1 MLDQRLT
8 TIPQHTWVSK
18 LFGYDFSVEYRSGKQ
33 NVVADTLSRRDA
45 EAFAVHAL
53 SGPMFDLFDELRAEL
68 VDLPEAKDLREQ
80 LAAGSAPEGWSE
92 VDGLLLFRGK
102 AFVPDSS
109 ELWPQ
114 LLADAHDMGHE
125 GFQKTLHRFRPSFY
139 NAHMSR
145 RVRDYVKGCATCQH
159 NKSEHLHPAGLAA
172 ASPCALSNLE

>member
-1 MLDQRLT
+1 
-8 TIPQHTWVSK
+8 
-18 LFGYDFSVEYRSGKQ
+18 
-33 NVVADTLSRRDA
+33 
-45 EAFAVHAL
+45 
-53 SGPMFDLFDELRAEL
+53 L
-68 VDLPEAKDLREQ
+68 VDLLEAKDLREQ
-80 LAAGSAPEGWSE
+80 LAAGSAPEGLSE
-92 VDGLLLFRGK
+92 VDGLLLFHGK

-159 NKSEHLHPAGLAA
+159 NKSEHLHPAGLLQPLPVPSAIWSDIA
-172 ASPCALSNLE
+172 MDFVEGFPKVGGKSVILTIVDRFSKYAHFIALSHPY